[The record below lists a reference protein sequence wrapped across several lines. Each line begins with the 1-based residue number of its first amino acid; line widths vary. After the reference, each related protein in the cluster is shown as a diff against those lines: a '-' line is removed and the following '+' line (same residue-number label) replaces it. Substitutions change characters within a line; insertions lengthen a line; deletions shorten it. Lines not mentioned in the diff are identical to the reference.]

1 MPYMIRTTDK
11 ADAAELRA
19 ATRAAHL
26 VYLRSYTPRILAAGG
41 FLNDDGS
48 VGKGGMIIL
57 DTDDRAEAEQLI
69 ANDPFNIAGV
79 FASVEI
85 KRWRK
90 VFFNG
95 VDLSL

>member
-11 ADAAELRA
+11 PDAAELRA
-19 ATRAAHL
+19 ATRAEHL
-26 VYLRSYTPRILAAGG
+26 VYLRRYTPRILAAGG

-57 DTDDRAEAEQLI
+57 DTDDRAEAEELI
-69 ANDPFNIAGV
+69 ANDPFTRAGV
-79 FASVEI
+79 FEKVEI
-85 KRWRK
+85 QRWRK

>member
-1 MPYMIRTTDK
+1 MPYMIRTHDK
-11 ADAAELRA
+11 ADAAELRV

-26 VYLRSYTPRILAAGG
+26 AYLRSYTPRILAAGG

-48 VGKGGMIIL
+48 VGEGGMIIL

-69 ANDPFNIAGV
+69 ANDPFNVAGV
-79 FASVEI
+79 FETVEI
-85 KRWRK
+85 RRWRK
-90 VFFNG
+90 VFFDG

>member
-11 ADAAELRA
+11 PDAAELRA

-26 VYLRSYTPRILAAGG
+26 VYLRSYTPRMLAAGG

-79 FASVEI
+79 FESVEI

-90 VFFNG
+90 VFFDG

>member
-11 ADAAELRA
+11 AGAAELRA
-19 ATRAAHL
+19 ATRAEHL
-26 VYLRSYTPRILAAGG
+26 AYLRSYTPRILAAGG

-48 VGKGGMIIL
+48 VGEGGMIIL

-69 ANDPFNIAGV
+69 ANDPFTRAGV

-85 KRWRK
+85 RRWRK

>member
-11 ADAAELRA
+11 PDVAELRA
-19 ATRAAHL
+19 ATRDAHL
-26 VYLRSYTPRILAAGG
+26 VYLRAHTARILAAGG

-57 DTDDRAEAEQLI
+57 DTDERAEAEKLI
-69 ANDPFNIAGV
+69 ANDPFTLAGV
-79 FASVEI
+79 FEKVEI
-85 KRWRK
+85 LRWRK
-90 VFFNG
+90 VFFDG

>member
-11 ADAAELRA
+11 PDAAELRA

-26 VYLRSYTPRILAAGG
+26 DYLRGYTSRILAAGG

-57 DTDDRAEAEQLI
+57 DTDERAEAEKLI
-69 ANDPFNIAGV
+69 ANDPFTLAGV
-79 FASVEI
+79 FEKVEI
-85 KRWRK
+85 QRWRK
-90 VFFNG
+90 VFFDG

>member
-1 MPYMIRTTDK
+1 MPYMIRTYDK
-11 ADAAELRA
+11 PDIAELRA
-19 ATRAAHL
+19 ANRAAHL
-26 VYLRSYTPRILAAGG
+26 VYLRSYTTRILAAGG
-41 FLNDDGS
+41 FLADDGS

-79 FASVEI
+79 FEKIEI
-85 KRWRK
+85 QRWRK

-95 VDLSL
+95 TDLSV

>member
-1 MPYMIRTTDK
+1 MPYMIRTYDQP
-11 ADAAELRA
+11 DAAELRA
-19 ATRAAHL
+19 ANRAAHL
-26 VYLRSYTPRILAAGG
+26 VYLRSYTARILAAGG

-48 VGKGGMIIL
+48 VGRGGMIIL

-79 FASVEI
+79 FAKIEI
-85 KRWRK
+85 QRWRK

-95 VDLSL
+95 TDLSA

>member
-11 ADAAELRA
+11 PDAAELRA
-19 ATRAAHL
+19 TTRAAHL
-26 VYLRSYTPRILAAGG
+26 VYLRSFTPRILAAGG

-79 FASVEI
+79 FESVEI

-90 VFFNG
+90 VFFDG

>member
-1 MPYMIRTTDK
+1 MIRTTDK

>member
-1 MPYMIRTTDK
+1 MAYMIRTTDK
-11 ADAAELRA
+11 PDAAELRA
-19 ATRAAHL
+19 ATRAEHL
-26 VYLRSYTPRILAAGG
+26 TYLRSYTPRILAAGG

-79 FASVEI
+79 FEKVEI
-85 KRWRK
+85 QRWRK

>member
-11 ADAAELRA
+11 SDAAELRA

-26 VYLRSYTPRILAAGG
+26 VYLRGYTPRILAAGG

-57 DTDDRAEAEQLI
+57 DTDDRAEAEQLV
-69 ANDPFNIAGV
+69 ANDPFTLAGV
-79 FASVEI
+79 FEKVEI
-85 KRWRK
+85 QRWRK

-95 VDLSL
+95 ADLSL

>member
-11 ADAAELRA
+11 PDAAELRA
-19 ATRAAHL
+19 ATRDAHL
-26 VYLRSYTPRILAAGG
+26 TYLRSYTSRILAAGG
-41 FLNDDGS
+41 FLHDDGS

-69 ANDPFNIAGV
+69 AQDPFNIAGV
-79 FASVEI
+79 FEKVEI
-85 KRWRK
+85 QRWRK
-90 VFFNG
+90 VFYNG

>member
-1 MPYMIRTTDK
+1 MPYMIRTYDQPH
-11 ADAAELRA
+11 AAELRA
-19 ATRAAHL
+19 ANRAAHL
-26 VYLRSYTPRILAAGG
+26 VYLRSYTARILAAGG

-48 VGKGGMIIL
+48 VGGGGMIIL

-79 FASVEI
+79 FEKVEI
-85 KRWRK
+85 QRWRK

-95 VDLSL
+95 TDLSA

>member
-1 MPYMIRTTDK
+1 
-11 ADAAELRA
+11 
-19 ATRAAHL
+19 
-26 VYLRSYTPRILAAGG
+26 
-41 FLNDDGS
+41 
-48 VGKGGMIIL
+48 MIIL

-69 ANDPFNIAGV
+69 ANDPFTRAGV
-79 FASVEI
+79 FEKVEI